1 MTAAQF
7 EELTPAEAEE
17 LLRSRLRRFL
27 DAGADPAGALLLAAQ
42 VDIGL
47 EAAVELLSQG
57 CSARL
62 ALRILL

>member
-7 EELTPAEAEE
+7 EQLTPAEAEG
-17 LLRSRLRRFL
+17 LLRFRLRRFL
-27 DAGADPAGALLLAAQ
+27 DAGADPSGALLLAAQ

-47 EAAVELLSQG
+47 EPALELLSQG
-57 CSARL
+57 CPAIL

>member
-7 EELTPAEAEE
+7 EELTPGEAEE
-17 LLRSRLRRFL
+17 LLRWRLRRFL

-47 EAAVELLSQG
+47 EPAVELLSQG
-57 CSARL
+57 CSAQL

>member
-7 EELTPAEAEE
+7 EDLTPAEAED
-17 LLRSRLRRFL
+17 LLRWRLRRLL
-27 DAGADPAGALLLAAQ
+27 DAGADPAGGLLLAAR

-47 EAAVELLSQG
+47 EPAMELLTQG
-57 CSARL
+57 CPATL